1 MQLSS
6 IKYKTFLVLIFFF
19 ACFDHGFS
27 KTTDSIIYAKDSYEL
42 PKEQVILHVA
52 NGHLEQG
59 TIFFKSYIFSDFY
72 FKGDTR
78 SNVLVVE
85 LLDAQSKI
93 IKTQSHKIV
102 DGVVN
107 GNLSLDKKLEPGK
120 YILRAYTN
128 RMKNYP
134 DAYSIQEVLIGEIER
149 DDIKTNNSIVSVVPE
164 GGLLIQGYENRLVI
178 KLNDNNQFENGR
190 IGAVE
195 DSQGSKVADVFKF
208 GDCLATAILKP
219 RKLANYRIALLNG
232 SNHPIPYKVEEGY
245 QLQINSVDS
254 EKIKV
259 KARVTPVLEDKNVKL
274 VATLGGDTYLETQ
287 LDFKNGHEIDFRL
300 NKNNLP
306 NGIFNFQIR
315 DNEGNVLTSR
325 PFMLNHGMLNIEANV
340 LSDSDDGRGKIRL
353 QVTDENENPVKT
365 KLSVSIN
372 PLAETIEATNSCDQ
386 LNIFNVSGDAVHES
400 FGDIKEQRKELFLN
414 DLNVQLL
421 NTNLNSANSSIGS
434 QTSNGLE
441 FNGYAYDLNN
451 SLLRNTAIQV
461 MGISKTENTIIET
474 KTNDQGL
481 LSLQNLDLTGEAELV
496 FRTKGDNTKERLV
509 RVRRV
514 NSPMAPLSFDNS
526 NLPEHETH
534 PGKRTPSK
542 DYLGYVDDKDLIEL
556 DEVEVADK
564 KIDKYYSPSNYS
576 LPETSSLSMV
586 KFQDQEKPKPLEQM
600 LSEFV
605 GVNVANIGTFNPSI
619 SSLKGLAPLY
629 VVDGFIVAGEGIAT
643 LDGQTPLAQVM
654 SLVSPADVYKIEF
667 VFGPDAA
674 MFGSRGTGG
683 AFLIS
688 TRNGS
693 ENEFINRKEG
703 KLDFKGYEPTINF
716 EDVSKREMR
725 GLNLLYWNPDLETD
739 EKGQA
744 VITLD
749 SPEDVT
755 DINLRA
761 YAITPNGV
769 SGKLVKAF

>member
-6 IKYKTFLVLIFFF
+6 VKYKSFLVLIFFF

-164 GGLLIQGYENRLVI
+164 GGLLILGYENRVVI

-190 IGAVE
+190 IGAVV

-219 RKLANYRIALLNG
+219 RELANYRIALLNG

-259 KARVTPVLEDKNVKL
+259 KARVTPVLKDRNVKL

-300 NKNNLP
+300 NKNDLP

-340 LSDSDDGRGKIRL
+340 LSDSDDGREKIQL
-353 QVTDENENPVKT
+353 KVTDENGNPVKT

-441 FNGYAYDLNN
+441 FIGYAYDLNN
-451 SLLRNTAIQV
+451 DLLRNTAIQV
-461 MGISKTENTIIET
+461 MGLSKTENTIIET

-564 KIDKYYSPSNYS
+564 KIDKYYSPSNYT
-576 LPETSSLSMV
+576 LPITSRKSST
-586 KFQDQEKPKPLEQM
+586 KFQDYEKPKTLPMLISELPGVAVRIADPVNASVSVRARSPLFM
-600 LSEFV
+600 
-605 GVNVANIGTFNPSI
+605 I
-619 SSLKGLAPLY
+619 
-629 VVDGFIVAGEGIAT
+629 DGILLIPPKKTEGIVLRT
-643 LDGQTPLAQVM
+643 GLNEVM
-654 SLVSPADVYKIEF
+654 DLLQPSDIHKIELF
-667 VFGPDAA
+667 VGPDAA
-674 MFGSRGTGG
+674 IFGTNGDGG
-683 AFLIS
+683 VIS
-688 TRNGS
+688 ITTRNGS

-739 EKGQA
+739 EKGEA

>member
-128 RMKNYP
+128 RMKNHP

-259 KARVTPVLEDKNVKL
+259 KARVTPVLKDRNVKL

-287 LDFKNGHEIDFRL
+287 FDFKNGHEIDFRL
-300 NKNNLP
+300 NKNDLP

-315 DNEGNVLTSR
+315 DKEDNKLTSR
-325 PFMLNHGMLNIEANV
+325 PFMLNNGMLNIEANV
-340 LSDSDDGRGKIRL
+340 LSDSDDGHGKIRL
-353 QVTDENENPVKT
+353 QVTDENGNPVKT

-526 NLPEHETH
+526 NLPEQETH
-534 PGKRTPSK
+534 PGKRTTSK

-556 DEVEVADK
+556 DEAQVVDK
-564 KIDKYYSPSNYS
+564 KIDRYYSPSNYS

-605 GVNVANIGTFNPSI
+605 GVNVANIGTFYPSI

>member
-134 DAYSIQEVLIGEIER
+134 DAYSTQEVLIGEIER